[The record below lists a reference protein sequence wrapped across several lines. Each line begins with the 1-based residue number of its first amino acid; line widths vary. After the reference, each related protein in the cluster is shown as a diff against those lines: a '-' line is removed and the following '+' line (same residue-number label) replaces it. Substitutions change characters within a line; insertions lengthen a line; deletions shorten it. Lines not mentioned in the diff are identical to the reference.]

1 MINKYRSR
9 AEDWAE
15 INALHTKAAEQ
26 AGFDRNLFENASN
39 KHRYVNVSYPEYA
52 STSPTPLYGTCHRA
66 PANLLPLFAIGPSN
80 PTRPE
85 TFKPDSLSTWTML
98 WSTTRVST

>member
-1 MINKYRSR
+1 MTTFFAGVAVFSLRPAEGEESAVSSMINKYRSR

-15 INALHTKAAEQ
+15 LNALHTKAAEQ

-52 STSPTPLYGTCHRA
+52 S
-66 PANLLPLFAIGPSN
+66 PARPN
-80 PTRPE
+80 PNP
-85 TFKPDSLSTWTML
+85 
-98 WSTTRVST
+98 

>member
-1 MINKYRSR
+1 MATFFGAVAVFSLKPAEGEDSAIHSMINSYRSR

-39 KHRYVNVSYPEYA
+39 KHRYVDVSYPE
-52 STSPTPLYGTCHRA
+52 C
-66 PANLLPLFAIGPSN
+66 
-80 PTRPE
+80 
-85 TFKPDSLSTWTML
+85 
-98 WSTTRVST
+98 V